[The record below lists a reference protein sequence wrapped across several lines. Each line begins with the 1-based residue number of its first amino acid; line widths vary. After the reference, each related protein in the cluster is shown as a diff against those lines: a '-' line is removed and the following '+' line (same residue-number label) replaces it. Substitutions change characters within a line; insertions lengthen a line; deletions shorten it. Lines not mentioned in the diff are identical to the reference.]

1 MTWSVNYRTRFWS
14 AETGWPAAD
23 GSIDRLDN
31 RWTSP
36 PRLPFIF
43 QDEFLGNVLRK
54 SFPVEIKEP
63 RSMTINNA
71 VRVALWI
78 KLYRWTLLY
87 SFTHRRSV
95 THSFDVIMESLVHW
109 FYRTKELTHFVGSWP
124 ILKWS
129 NYPHSP
135 FFEVLKVNAISNHLV
150 MCSQNWVAFTPPP
163 LNWSTYPA
171 G

>member
-1 MTWSVNYRTRFWS
+1 MTWSVNYRTRFRS

-87 SFTHRRSV
+87 YVARSHIHLMSLWNLWFIDFTELKS
-95 THSFDVIMESLVHW
+95 SLTLLGRDPFSSEAITPTVPFLKCWKLMPFQTIWWCVH
-109 FYRTKELTHFVGSWP
+109 KAGS
-124 ILKWS
+124 L
-129 NYPHSP
+129 
-135 FFEVLKVNAISNHLV
+135 LL
-150 MCSQNWVAFTPPP
+150 PPP
-163 LNWSTYPA
+163 
-171 G
+171 